1 MNNLAPA
8 RMRVLDEERPDTLTS
23 TSNLSD
29 TLEAQGDH
37 DGALRLL
44 RKCLAGRRKVLG
56 EDHPAT
62 VTTANALSH
71 LETQR
76 PAIT

>member
-1 MNNLAPA
+1 LGEAHQSTLKSMNNLAPA
-8 RMRVLDEERPDTLTS
+8 RMRVLDEEHLDTLTS

-44 RKCLAGRRKVLG
+44 RKMPRRSAQG
-56 EDHPAT
+56 
-62 VTTANALSH
+62 LSFKSS
-71 LETQR
+71 
-76 PAIT
+76 AK